1 MDTYKIVIKLI
12 VFTFVS
18 LIVGCQQ
25 QEKVAKINPLSSFNK
40 ICKMDLDSR
49 EDFSYTRM
57 AEVTKGVA
65 SSVEKSA
72 DQEMLDPGLGNKIFN
87 GVQQNDSGTNYRMG
101 EVIRFYAFEILAST
115 LENNTQQEIEKASKQ
130 INTEC
135 KNKISDLI
143 EQQMSVCKFI
153 FSEDICKIYYTSPT
167 KLAPPNDSVSS
178 SLVNAE
184 TITKIISLINFPT
197 NLGKGV
203 K

>member
-25 QEKVAKINPLSSFNK
+25 QEKVTEINPLSSFNK

-57 AEVTKGVA
+57 AEVIQGEA

-87 GVQQNDSGTNYRMG
+87 GIQQNDSRTNYGMG
-101 EVIRFYAFEILAST
+101 EVTKYYAFKILVST
-115 LENNTQQEIEKASKQ
+115 LENNTQQKIKEASKQ
-130 INTEC
+130 INTKC
-135 KNKISDLI
+135 KNKISDMI
-143 EQQMSVCKFI
+143 ELQMSVCKFM
-153 FSEDICKIYYTSPT
+153 FSEDICIIHYTPPT
-167 KLAPPNDSVSS
+167 KLAPPNDYSSS
-178 SLVNAE
+178 SLISAE
-184 TITKIISLINFPT
+184 TIKKIPILLNFQT